1 MLVCYFFIVKL
12 ILLLIYN
19 GLLNCLVKFVDDV
32 FGINLTLLLGI
43 CEVEVTV
50 EIGGFQVLLTFTLV
64 LEFWFDGGTVKC
76 IFDCDF
82 DICE

>member
-1 MLVCYFFIVKL
+1 M

-32 FGINLTLLLGI
+32 FGINLTLLFGI

-50 EIGGFQVLLTFTLV
+50 EIGGFQVLLTFTLL
-64 LEFWFDGGTVKC
+64 LEF
-76 IFDCDF
+76 
-82 DICE
+82 

>member
-1 MLVCYFFIVKL
+1 
-12 ILLLIYN
+12 
-19 GLLNCLVKFVDDV
+19 VDDV

-64 LEFWFDGGTVKC
+64 LEF
-76 IFDCDF
+76 
-82 DICE
+82 

>member
-1 MLVCYFFIVKL
+1 MSVYYFFMVKL

-19 GLLNCLVKFVDDV
+19 GLLNCLVKLVDGV
-32 FGINLTLLLGI
+32 FGINLTLFLGI
-43 CEVEVTV
+43 YEVEVTV
-50 EIGGFQVLLTFTLV
+50 DTGNFQVILAFTLV
-64 LEFWFDGGTVKC
+64 LEVWFDNGTMKC